1 MIHKQTNEGMIKKVN
16 ETKTL
21 EKGKELYL
29 PHRPVIRESAETTKI
44 RIVYNVSARPSKNS
58 VLLNEGLEP
67 GPSLQN
73 SLWDILRPRF
83 RPILLNVDI
92 KKVSLQIRI
101 RKSKT
106 DLLRF
111 H

>member
-58 VLLNEGLEP
+58 VLLNECLEP

-83 RPILLNVDI
+83 RPTLLNVDI